1 MADSAPIDTAG
12 RPINL
17 VPVSLREA
25 AIDSPSARA
34 TIAHYGEQI
43 DLLERWLDDYCKAA
57 GRVVAE
63 APVLDNILTNF
74 TSQAVVPVALAE
86 SIIDHDYDVVAM
98 RKYAEGAKDFWMSII
113 SVAKRLSTGVVE
125 PIRVF
130 LANDVR
136 AFKDARKAVDSSQKN
151 FDTLHAKFAGLA
163 KAKEPSSLREEA
175 FQLHE
180 ARKQYLRAMMDL
192 TALAPQFR
200 FALDKLLVKVF
211 YDQWKEMRASR
222 ESAAATFQRSA
233 SDMDRVRS
241 WLSEMETSEKAF
253 RRELT
258 AARKQLEEAAE
269 AKMRPSREL
278 EDYTFL
284 HQGSHS
290 QTPTT
295 AALTP
300 SPRKGAPAVAEKQGY
315 LYLRTYSGRPTR
327 TVWLRRW
334 TFLRNGVFGWL
345 LQGARPGEVVESER
359 IGVLLC
365 SVRPA
370 AAEERRF
377 CFELKT
383 NKHTILLQAESQA
396 EMMAWI
402 TAVQTA
408 KSKALE
414 DPGAIDTLALP
425 GRPHSDPA
433 FAISPPPIPELG
445 TLILGSTEPGTSAA
459 DELPS
464 SSERSNTLPL
474 PDQTRDSPSVDL
486 PRRTTAS
493 IDDQGHT
500 SRLLNKLTSKSTSA
514 TAGNASSAG
523 AGGIASLIVASHG
536 SMPVGPSLSV
546 AMANQ
551 EADRLR
557 NGFILALRD
566 MPSSTLAP
574 PTLANTPT
582 QTSLSKSAVIVTGER
597 GLSGGLD
604 KAGLPNSLVA
614 NIWGCSNTAFVNR
627 LDGWNERAVSSLR
640 AGSLP
645 ALQLASPESR
655 PKPGLA
661 TRPERSGTVSAADLV
676 ASSPLERS
684 RSASPTKRAR
694 NMTISAGTESS
705 PAFSLPAVRD
715 FPSYYPL
722 QLKSQDA
729 QFRLLFPTARPDER
743 VVMVFRASWNP
754 NDLQDFPGRVYVT
767 ARDMY
772 FYSNHIGLV
781 LASTLSLS
789 SIDEATAAPGRECD
803 FLFLHMKEG
812 GTRITIKTF
821 LDPLG
826 LLQRRINF
834 LVRNSTAS
842 EPLSLEELIK
852 ALVRME
858 SEPAEQS
865 PSLESWED
873 VPPDTPS
880 DPARQTIG
888 LRGPSYASRSEYR
901 VPVRVEHGL
910 KPGTAVSSSKFKLPA
925 QPVKYTP
932 PGNLLLA
939 VEREF
944 DVSPK
949 ALFHVMFGDKAA
961 LWQLLQYKRGGR
973 NVNQG
978 PWMNLGEARLRRDFE
993 FVVATTNVVGLART
1007 VEVRDY
1013 QTADVLSEHLCY
1025 VVTDKRTPW
1034 YLPMQQ
1040 SHRLVSKIVITH
1052 VAKRKCKLAVFVK
1065 VEWLRT
1071 PLLAVFCGLVER
1083 QGLNDL
1089 QLDAVDLA
1097 DLVADQVRTLGA
1109 HSMTKKAIQL
1119 FGPIGQT
1126 TQIAHLHNSGGDE
1139 ATASGV
1145 AIGRPAVPRTLP
1157 SLLLH
1162 EAGLVARSGLALIL
1176 TSLLKLAGFLARV
1189 LAAHK
1194 LLLFALAI
1202 SLFYN
1207 AYHTSRGGL
1216 QSFREASAVRFLHR
1230 LGVSDSI
1237 VLSRA
1242 VYLADLNAAV
1252 AAPSLAPDDHGHD
1265 LFTHTPDA
1273 TTCYHVFADEYTR
1286 QRIALRRHDLL
1297 TAMRVVNAVE
1307 REVVRSEWDR
1317 WVAAEAARCRASES
1331 EQ

>member
-1 MADSAPIDTAG
+1 MADSSAAADTAG
-12 RPINL
+12 RL
-17 VPVSLREA
+17 VSAVPVGLREA
-25 AIDSPSARA
+25 AIDSPTARA

-57 GRVVAE
+57 SRVVTE
-63 APVLDNILTNF
+63 APVLDSILTNF
-74 TSQAVVPVALAE
+74 TAQAVVPVALAE

-98 RKYAEGAKDFWMSII
+98 RKYAEGAKDFWRSIV
-113 SVAKRLSTGVVE
+113 SVAKRLNTGVVE
-125 PIRVF
+125 PIRAF

-136 AFKDARKAVDSSQKN
+136 AFKDARKAVESSQKN

-200 FALDKLLVKVF
+200 FALDKLLVRVF
-211 YDQWKEMRASR
+211 YDQWKEMRSSR
-222 ESAAATFQRSA
+222 ESAAASFQRSA
-233 SDMDRVRS
+233 PDMDRVRS
-241 WLSEMETSEKAF
+241 WLSEMETGEKAF
-253 RRELT
+253 RRELI

-269 AKMRPSREL
+269 ARMRPSREL
-278 EDYTFL
+278 EDYTFSN
-284 HQGSHS
+284 QGGHA
-290 QTPTT
+290 QTTTT

-300 SPRKGAPAVAEKQGY
+300 SPRKGAASVSEKQGY

-334 TFLRNGVFGWL
+334 AFLRNGVFGWL
-345 LQGARPGEVVESER
+345 LQGPRPGEVVESER

-370 AAEERRF
+370 TAEERRF

-383 NKHTILLQAESQA
+383 NKHTILLQADSQA
-396 EMMAWI
+396 DMMDWI

-414 DPGAIDTLALP
+414 DPGAIDTLALA

-433 FAISPPPIPELG
+433 FAISPPPIAEFG

-464 SSERSNTLPL
+464 NPDRSNTLPI

-486 PRRTTAS
+486 PRRTTAAV
-493 IDDQGHT
+493 DDQGHT
-500 SRLLNKLTSKSTSA
+500 SRLLNKLTSKGTSA
-514 TAGNASSAG
+514 TASNNASLSPA
-523 AGGIASLIVASHG
+523 AGGIASLIAASHG
-536 SMPVGPSLSV
+536 SLPLGPSLSIGG
-546 AMANQ
+546 MASQ

-557 NGFILALRD
+557 TGFTLALRE
-566 MPSSTLAP
+566 MPSSSLAP

-604 KAGLPNSLVA
+604 KSGLPNSLVA
-614 NIWGCSNTAFVNR
+614 NIWGCSDTVFVNR
-627 LDGWNERAVSSLR
+627 LDGRKEKTISSVRAD
-640 AGSLP
+640 SLP
-645 ALQLASPESR
+645 ILQLPSSESR
-655 PKPGLA
+655 LKPGLA
-661 TRPERSGTVSAADLV
+661 TRPERSGTVSAADL
-676 ASSPLERS
+676 ASPSLLERS
-684 RSASPTKRAR
+684 RSESPTKRAR
-694 NMTISAGTESS
+694 NMTISAGTDV
-705 PAFSLPAVRD
+705 AQTYSLPVVQD

-743 VVMVFRASWNP
+743 VVMVFRASWTP

-767 ARDMY
+767 AREMY
-772 FYSNHIGLV
+772 FYSNHLGLV
-781 LASTLSLS
+781 LASTLSLA

-803 FLFLHMKEG
+803 FLFLHLKEG

-821 LDPLG
+821 LDPLR

-842 EPLSLEELIK
+842 EPLSLEEVIK
-852 ALVRME
+852 TLVKME
-858 SEPAEQS
+858 SEPAEHS

-880 DPARQTIG
+880 NPTKQTNG
-888 LRGPSYASRSEYR
+888 DRGHSHAWRSEHR
-901 VPVRVEHGL
+901 VPPVRVEHGL
-910 KPGTAVSSSKFKLPA
+910 KLAAGVSSNKFKLPA

-993 FVVATTNVVGLART
+993 FVVATTNVAGRTRT

-1071 PLLAVFCGLVER
+1071 PLLAFFCGVVER
-1083 QGLNDL
+1083 QALNDL
-1089 QLDAVDLA
+1089 QLDALDLA

-1119 FGPIGQT
+1119 
-1126 TQIAHLHNSGGDE
+1126 
-1139 ATASGV
+1139 
-1145 AIGRPAVPRTLP
+1145 
-1157 SLLLH
+1157 
-1162 EAGLVARSGLALIL
+1162 
-1176 TSLLKLAGFLARV
+1176 
-1189 LAAHK
+1189 
-1194 LLLFALAI
+1194 
-1202 SLFYN
+1202 
-1207 AYHTSRGGL
+1207 
-1216 QSFREASAVRFLHR
+1216 
-1230 LGVSDSI
+1230 
-1237 VLSRA
+1237 
-1242 VYLADLNAAV
+1242 
-1252 AAPSLAPDDHGHD
+1252 
-1265 LFTHTPDA
+1265 
-1273 TTCYHVFADEYTR
+1273 
-1286 QRIALRRHDLL
+1286 
-1297 TAMRVVNAVE
+1297 
-1307 REVVRSEWDR
+1307 
-1317 WVAAEAARCRASES
+1317 
-1331 EQ
+1331 